1 MYILPSVDFLWS
13 KPDISGLSGVNTT
26 FHRETRCNTVRPT
39 GLYTECGD
47 RWSTCSAVLWILSVS
62 HSDLEMY
69 VGVVKQNTVCMY
81 WNHYYI
87 REGSLSFS
95 DSIILSFHSY
105 HYHFNLQS
113 STLHSQQ
120 CLRTKLPGSPHLVL
134 IPL

>member
-1 MYILPSVDFLWS
+1 MYILPSVNVLWS
-13 KPDISGLSGVNTT
+13 KPDVSGLSGVNTT
-26 FHRETRCNTVRPT
+26 FQCNTVRPT
-39 GLYTECGD
+39 NLYTECGD
-47 RWSTCSAVLWILSVS
+47 RRSTCSAVLWILSVS

-105 HYHFNLQS
+105 HYHSNLQS
-113 STLHSQQ
+113 STLHRQQ
-120 CLRTKLPGSPHLVL
+120 CLRTKLPGSPRLVL
-134 IPL
+134 IHL